1 MEEKFRKLAAVAG
14 VLVGAAVAHG
24 VITRLERKPAPRQ
37 PSAFD
42 KLVEKQLVC
51 EELDGTL
58 LADWF
63 RKQQGD
69 PNEKLVFFLAK
80 PTENTAK
87 LFALGRIPEE
97 LDRDHSLL
105 QAAVTEDGQQVRAV
119 RLISFAT
126 LAESV
131 AKLLEDKEYVIINGG
146 EKYDG

>member
-14 VLVGAAVAHG
+14 ALVGAAVAHR
-24 VITRLERKPAPRQ
+24 VITRLESKPAPRQ

-51 EELDGTL
+51 EELTGTV

-63 RKQQGD
+63 RKQQAD
-69 PNEKLVFFLAK
+69 SREKLVFFLAK

-87 LFALGRIPEE
+87 MFALGRIPGE

-105 QAAVTEDGQQVRAV
+105 QAAVTEAGQQVRAV
-119 RLISFAT
+119 RLISCNT

-131 AKLLEDKEYVIINGG
+131 AKLLEGKEYVIIHGG
-146 EKYDG
+146 EDYDG